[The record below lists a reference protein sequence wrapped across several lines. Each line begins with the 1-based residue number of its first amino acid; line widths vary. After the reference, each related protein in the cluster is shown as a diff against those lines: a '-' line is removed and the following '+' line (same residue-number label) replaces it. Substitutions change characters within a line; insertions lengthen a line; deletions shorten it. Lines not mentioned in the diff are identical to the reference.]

1 MHRTQRESDGPR
13 CQQLTEENNKIMEK
27 VFGLQNARAEVSKE
41 VDARKKDKSA
51 LSRQR
56 VRSSFS
62 ASLFFIS
69 GVVHH
74 FLYTQKPQSSLL
86 PPKLLSILKSIL
98 TPILLLGKPKPRN

>member
-56 VRSSFS
+56 VRSSAS
-62 ASLFFIS
+62 ASVFIF

-74 FLYTQKPQSSLL
+74 FSYTEATVAIMTTKTYIDLTR
-86 PPKLLSILKSIL
+86 IL

>member
-56 VRSSFS
+56 VRLSFL
-62 ASLFFIS
+62 APFAFIFC
-69 GVVHH
+69 VVRHL
-74 FLYTQKPQSSLL
+74 LYTQKSQSYLL
-86 PPKLLSILKSIL
+86 PQ
-98 TPILLLGKPKPRN
+98 NFY